1 MESTIFNPCPDLPI
15 LSFSHLRW
23 NFVYQRPQH
32 LLTRFNRL
40 SAAHFWEEPIFEDRE
55 IPAIAISA
63 GDEGVR
69 VITPHLPSGLTDES
83 TASIQRQLLDEY
95 IEREK
100 LVDFVAWYY
109 TPMALKFSDHLLPE
123 VIVYDCM
130 DELSAFQGAPPELV
144 LQEQRLFTLADVVFC
159 GGASLF
165 AAKRRQHRNVHL
177 FPSSIDRM
185 HFAAARR
192 SQPDPQDQARIP
204 HPRIGFYGVLDER
217 LDTALLKQ
225 LATEHPDWHFVLIGP
240 VVKISESDL
249 PRNTNIHYLGQK
261 RYAELPAYLSN
272 WSIAMLPFAQNAST
286 RFISPTKTP
295 EYLAGGKPVISTPI
309 QDVVRPYGEQ
319 RLVQIGATAEEWGK
333 AIENLLTTIEVG
345 WLSRVD
351 KMLAR
356 NSWDLTFERMRQ
368 QISRCLNSRPNII
381 PSTLEQYEGS
391 QASV

>member
-1 MESTIFNPCPDLPI
+1 M
-15 LSFSHLRW
+15 RW

-40 SAAHFWEEPIFEDRE
+40 SPVHFWEEPIFEDRE
-55 IPAIAISA
+55 VPAIAISA

-192 SQPDPQDQARIP
+192 LQPDPQDQARIP